1 MKLQIVAAILLV
13 TILSPKRS
21 SAHQDVE
28 TPFEEAVSVFLKRP
42 AGEGF
47 APVFLKRPAGGGF
60 APVFLKRPAGEG
72 FAPVFLKRPA
82 GEGFAPEV
90 MNRAPR
96 IVGGFNGAMICGT
109 KNYELLT
116 QTLAKPDW
124 LTSMMTPAI
133 TLPVLLPHNSST
145 NQMLTENHES
155 Y

>member
-28 TPFEEAVSVFLKRP
+28 TPFEEAISDVETPFEEAVLDVETPFEEAVLVFP
-42 AGEGF
+42 
-47 APVFLKRPAGGGF
+47 
-60 APVFLKRPAGEG
+60 KRPAGEG

-82 GEGFAPEV
+82 GEGFAPEL

-96 IVGGFNGAMICGT
+96 IVGWFNGAMICGT

>member
-21 SAHQDVE
+21 SAQQVGAQGSLGVGASVDVPDVE
-28 TPFEEAVSVFLKRP
+28 TPFEEAVSVFPQSP
-42 AGEGF
+42 AGERL
-47 APVFLKRPAGGGF
+47 PQVFPQHPARESF
-60 APVFLKRPAGEG
+60 
-72 FAPVFLKRPA
+72 
-82 GEGFAPEV
+82 
-90 MNRAPR
+90 PR
-96 IVGGFNGAMICGT
+96 WFNGAMICGT